1 MKEEQKIGFGLV
13 LRAIAKKDD
22 KLLLLQ
28 RPSKSS
34 HDNGRWELPGGK
46 IKKGEFFDE
55 GLRREVKEETGL
67 DIKILGFFEAVEDN
81 FTACKN
87 HEVIKSV
94 NVGMHSVLEDREI
107 QLSREHRDYGWFTKE
122 ELISLADEDKLTR
135 VCKSL
140 LEKGNY
146 DF

>member
-1 MKEEQKIGFGLV
+1 MEEYQKIGFGLV
-13 LRAIAKKDD
+13 LRAIAVKDG

-55 GLRREVKEETGL
+55 GLKREVKEETGL
-67 DIKILGFFEAVEDN
+67 DIKILGFFEAVEDS

-87 HEVIKSV
+87 SEVIKSV
-94 NVGMHSVLEDREI
+94 NVGMHSILQDGEI
-107 QLSREHRDYGWFTKE
+107 QLSREHRDYGWFSKE
-122 ELISLADEDKLTR
+122 EIISLADEDKLTK
-135 VCKSL
+135 VCKRL

>member
-1 MKEEQKIGFGLV
+1 MEEDQKIGFGLV
-13 LRAIAKKDD
+13 LRAIAVKDD

-55 GLRREVKEETGL
+55 GLKREVMEETGL
-67 DIKILGFFEAVEDN
+67 DLKILGFFEAVEDS

-94 NVGMHSVLEDREI
+94 NVGMHSILQDGEI
-107 QLSREHRDYGWFTKE
+107 KLSREHRAFEWFTKDE
-122 ELISLADEDKLTR
+122 VISLAGEDKLTK
-135 VCKSL
+135 VCKRL
-140 LEKGNY
+140 LEKGHY

>member
-67 DIKILGFFEAVEDN
+67 DIKILGF
-81 FTACKN
+81 
-87 HEVIKSV
+87 
-94 NVGMHSVLEDREI
+94 
-107 QLSREHRDYGWFTKE
+107 
-122 ELISLADEDKLTR
+122 ISQ
-135 VCKSL
+135 C
-140 LEKGNY
+140 GNALCSGRWRNPIEQGT
-146 DF
+146 

>member
-1 MKEEQKIGFGLV
+1 MEKKEKIGFGLV
-13 LRAIAKKDD
+13 IRAIAKKDD
-22 KLLLLQ
+22 KILLLQ
-28 RPSKSS
+28 RPSKSN

-55 GLRREVKEETGL
+55 GLKREVREETGL
-67 DIKILGFFEAVEDN
+67 DIKILGFFEAVEDS

-87 HEVIKSV
+87 HEEIKSV
-94 NVGMHSVLEDREI
+94 NIGMHSILEDGEI
-107 QLSREHRDYGWFTKE
+107 RLSSEHRDYKWFSKDEIQTLSK
-122 ELISLADEDKLTR
+122 EDKLTK
-135 VCKSL
+135 VCKKL

>member
-1 MKEEQKIGFGLV
+1 MEKEQKIGFGLA

-22 KLLLLQ
+22 KVLLLQ

-55 GLRREVKEETGL
+55 GLKREVMEETGL
-67 DIKILGFFEAVEDN
+67 DIKILGFYEAVEDN

-87 HEVIKSV
+87 NEVIKSV
-94 NVGMHSVLEDREI
+94 NVGMHAVFEDGEI
-107 QLSREHRDYGWFTKE
+107 RLSREHRDYKWFTKE
-122 ELISLADEDKLTR
+122 EILSLADDDKLTK
-135 VCKSL
+135 VCKKL

>member
-87 HEVIKSV
+87 HEVIRSV
-94 NVGMHSVLEDREI
+94 
-107 QLSREHRDYGWFTKE
+107 HRDYGWFSKE

>member
-87 HEVIKSV
+87 HEVI
-94 NVGMHSVLEDREI
+94 NQIEQG
-107 QLSREHRDYGWFTKE
+107 T
-122 ELISLADEDKLTR
+122 
-135 VCKSL
+135 
-140 LEKGNY
+140 
-146 DF
+146 

>member
-67 DIKILGFFEAVEDN
+67 DI
-81 FTACKN
+81 
-87 HEVIKSV
+87 
-94 NVGMHSVLEDREI
+94 
-107 QLSREHRDYGWFTKE
+107 
-122 ELISLADEDKLTR
+122 ISQ
-135 VCKSL
+135 C
-140 LEKGNY
+140 GNALCSGRWRNPIEQGT
-146 DF
+146 

>member
-87 HEVIKSV
+87 HEVIRSV
-94 NVGMHSVLEDREI
+94 NVGMPSAARSWQPRGADR
-107 QLSREHRDYGWFTKE
+107 SGKREQRRG
-122 ELISLADEDKLTR
+122 
-135 VCKSL
+135 CP
-140 LEKGNY
+140 
-146 DF
+146 

>member
-55 GLRREVKEETGL
+55 GLRREVLEETGL
-67 DIKILGFFEAVEDN
+67 DVSGFDGGYVFSYKRENPGEGDNYFVDIYKFVGNFDERDVKPQEEETDGFMLATVDEIKEFAKQGIFLHYDSIKQVFE
-81 FTACKN
+81 
-87 HEVIKSV
+87 
-94 NVGMHSVLEDREI
+94 
-107 QLSREHRDYGWFTKE
+107 
-122 ELISLADEDKLTR
+122 
-135 VCKSL
+135 
-140 LEKGNY
+140 
-146 DF
+146 

>member
-55 GLRREVKEETGL
+55 GLCLQEPRS
-67 DIKILGFFEAVEDN
+67 N
-81 FTACKN
+81 
-87 HEVIKSV
+87 
-94 NVGMHSVLEDREI
+94 
-107 QLSREHRDYGWFTKE
+107 Q
-122 ELISLADEDKLTR
+122 ISQ
-135 VCKSL
+135 C
-140 LEKGNY
+140 GNALCSGRWRNPIEQGT
-146 DF
+146 